1 MGCSVFSVVKTHD
14 LAFTFLIST
23 PFLMAQTVKNL
34 PGMQKTQV

>member
-34 PGMQKTQV
+34 PGMQDTWV